1 MSYTQALPVAVAVLE
16 TGAGLV
22 FLCAGNA
29 RMATMWL
36 AYGVAAWVL
45 ASVQ

>member
-1 MSYTQALPVAVAVLE
+1 MRFTQILPVAIAVLE
-16 TGAGLV
+16 TSAGLV
-22 FLCAGNA
+22 FLADGNV

-45 ASVQ
+45 VSVQ